1 MLKEER
7 WNAIVALVDQKG
19 TIKVSEIVERLSV
32 SDMTVRRDLTELEEA
47 GRPKRVHGGAR
58 SLNIYQHAELSH
70 RDKQIINSEEKKE
83 IAQKAVQ
90 LIKEDETIF
99 LGPGTTIELLAEIM
113 EFERLRVVTNCLPVF
128 KTLSKKQG
136 NLKVYLV
143 GGEMRELTKSFFGE
157 ISNKALQDMHFHK
170 AFFSSNAVKDDEV
183 MTATIEEGQTQA
195 IALDNSIER
204 YLLIDSSKVGKQDF
218 YSYYRLKDITAVV
231 MNKDDYDTYQKLEK
245 EVQVIV

>member
-1 MLKEER
+1 
-7 WNAIVALVDQKG
+7 
-19 TIKVSEIVERLSV
+19 
-32 SDMTVRRDLTELEEA
+32 
-47 GRPKRVHGGAR
+47 
-58 SLNIYQHAELSH
+58 
-70 RDKQIINSEEKKE
+70 
-83 IAQKAVQ
+83 
-90 LIKEDETIF
+90 
-99 LGPGTTIELLAEIM
+99 M

-157 ISNKALQDMHFHK
+157 ISNKVLQDMHFHK